1 MRKKTSLLGS
11 ALLAT
16 SVLISGCGGSAGSGD
31 SSAAPSGGASS
42 SASAAP
48 SDPGEKIT
56 LRLTIWGSSPMTI
69 GKNDA
74 VIKKFEELHP
84 NIKIESENYAGDV
97 YFDKLSVMAA
107 SNNLPDI
114 IRIDYGNI
122 QNYASKNLLLPL
134 DPFVEDK
141 TINLDGIDPVHT
153 EGGRIDG
160 DLYGLNIGNNAPVMF
175 YNPKMLE
182 EAGIAAPTP
191 DYTWEQYE
199 KDMETLQGKGLLG
212 DTHMGMQVFAVW
224 LRQQG
229 AKLYGEAGDKLGYED
244 DKLFSDFFDIQ
255 LRWQKKGII
264 SPLGTELEIKGLED
278 GPFAKG
284 QAGFG
289 AGLGYWSN
297 QADVFVEALGGPVG
311 YALYPGSG
319 DGKGMYIKPSFFH
332 SIAKNSKHPKE
343 AAQFIEF
350 YTNSLEAGRELNGYF
365 GIPYKQEVIDGMQ
378 DILTDTQKS
387 IIAYLETVRQHSS
400 KIDNPEPAGH
410 SEIQKLFKNV
420 SDEIFFEKI
429 TPADGAA
436 KFRELANAVLGKPK

>member
-1 MRKKTSLLGS
+1 MRKKISVIGS

-16 SVLISGCGGSAGSGD
+16 SVLIAGCGD
-31 SSAAPSGGASS
+31 SKSNGNSSAPSGAPSS

-48 SDPGEKIT
+48 SDSGEKVT

-97 YFDKLSVMAA
+97 YFDKLGVMAA
-107 SNNLPDI
+107 SNNLPDV
-114 IRIDYGNI
+114 IRIDYASI
-122 QNYASKNLLLPL
+122 KNYVSKDLLLPL
-134 DPFVEDK
+134 DPYVGDK
-141 TINLDGIDPVHT
+141 TINLDGIDPSNTDSGKINGV
-153 EGGRIDG
+153 
-160 DLYGLNIGNNAPVMF
+160 LYGLNIGNNAPVMF
-175 YNPKMLE
+175 YNPKLLE
-182 EAGIAAPTP
+182 ESGIAAPTP

-199 KDMETLQGKGLLG
+199 KDMETLKSKGLLG
-212 DTHMGMQVFAVW
+212 DTHMGMDVFSVW
-224 LRQQG
+224 LRQHG
-229 AKLYGEAGDKLGYED
+229 AKLYTEAGDKLGYED
-244 DKLFSDFFDIQ
+244 DQLYSDFFDMQ

-278 GPFAKG
+278 GPYAKG

-297 QADVFVEALGGPVG
+297 QADVFVQALNGPIG
-311 YALYPGSG
+311 YAMYPGSG

-378 DILTDTQKS
+378 DILSDTQKS
-387 IIAYLETVRQHSS
+387 IIAYLDTVRQHSS
-400 KIDNPEPAGH
+400 KIDDPEPTGH
-410 SEIQKLFKNV
+410 AEIKKLFKNV

-429 TPADGAA
+429 TPAEGAK
-436 KFRELANAVLGKPK
+436 KFRDLANAVLGKSS